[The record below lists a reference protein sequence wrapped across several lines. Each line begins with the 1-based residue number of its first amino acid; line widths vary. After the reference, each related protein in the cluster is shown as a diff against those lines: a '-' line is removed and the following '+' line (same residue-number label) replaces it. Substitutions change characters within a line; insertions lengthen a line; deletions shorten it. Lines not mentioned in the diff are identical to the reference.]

1 MMVDG
6 VPDYQIDNG
15 SFENGAIVRAAGMH
29 SVRIDSR

>member
-15 SFENGAIVRAAGMH
+15 SLGNGAIVRAAGLR